1 MNIKGL
7 NVLQRL
13 AEVKKVVSYVKK
25 DKEVSGYMAVTHDQV
40 TAFTREALNDAGVIV
55 IPSEETSQT
64 VVTTMA
70 TAKGVPYV
78 RFEATYVV
86 SFVNIDDPKDLV
98 SVRVTAHALDQ
109 GDKAP
114 GKAYSYATKYAILK
128 VLSLE
133 TGEGDEGRVEPTQ
146 KTVSDA
152 QLIEYKKQ
160 IAAAKTK
167 DAISVI
173 WKEAVAEC
181 NAIGDK
187 GAYDIIKAE
196 VVRCGGLL
204 DQAGAK

>member
-1 MNIKGL
+1 MQTKGM

-13 AEVKKVVSYVKK
+13 AEVKKIVSYVKK
-25 DKEVSGYMAVTHDQV
+25 DKEVQGYMAVTHDQV

-64 VVTTMA
+64 IVTTMT
-70 TAKGVPYV
+70 TAKGVPFI
-78 RFEATYVV
+78 RFEATYLV
-86 SFVNIDDPKDLV
+86 SFINIDEPKDLI
-98 SVRVTAHALDQ
+98 SVRVTSHAIDQ

-133 TGEGDEGRVEPTQ
+133 TGETDEGRVEPVQ
-146 KTVSDA
+146 KTMEDK
-152 QLIEYKKQ
+152 QLIAYKKQ

-173 WKEAVAEC
+173 WKEAVAAC
-181 NAIGDK
+181 NDLGDK
-187 GAYDIIKAE
+187 DAYNILKAE
-196 VVRCGGLL
+196 VVRCGGLI
-204 DQAGAK
+204 DQRGAE